1 MLAIDGEEAAPP
13 ATDNTR
19 TTSQYAHRR
28 GTSKINAYSYIL
40 DGTSNFEQ
48 RTECYADTALFG
60 GADEIRLGPTLM
72 RSKPQMEC
80 IGVTP
85 RAEAAK
91 DFGCHMLPACDLLP
105 YIDGGAIQCSIFDQS
120 CQTSAESVGAISVV
134 DRSALPRAS
143 RSMAGARRKP
153 RRQPAPT
160 IFARLEIC
168 VTRSG
173 ASTASGG
180 TGRSSRKL

>member
-120 CQTSAESVGAISVV
+120 RQHLGGESRGHQRGRSQRTSQRISQHGGGTKETQAPTGTNYLCQ
-134 DRSALPRAS
+134 
-143 RSMAGARRKP
+143 AGDMRHP
-153 RRQPAPT
+153 FRRQHSE
-160 IFARLEIC
+160 RWH
-168 VTRSG
+168 G
-173 ASTASGG
+173 
-180 TGRSSRKL
+180 